1 MDANQILDVMEETA
15 LAVFEGSEDYI
26 NDGKRGVMAVYARN
40 KKNRGQW
47 DGSLRDFGESFR
59 DYGYEEDLVINNG
72 VNFDALVHGKIAFSR
87 RSGKDSGT
95 NYYQVLGNESWWKG
109 SVLSDD
115 GRCICA
121 FAGFSG
127 EDDRA
132 IALAG
137 IDAYES
143 QKSSSG
149 GGEAEPEEGP
159 EGAAK
164 GKPKGGLKGGPESG
178 LKNAPESKK
187 DSAEK
192 TGSLLKT
199 ASLARDGGALGSGRA
214 AKAAKSKKARATGAK
229 TTGAKASGAG
239 KKSKK
244 GK

>member
-1 MDANQILDVMEETA
+1 MDIAKILDAMEKTA
-15 LAVFEGSEDYI
+15 VVIFEDNDEYV
-26 NDGKRGVMAVYARN
+26 NDGKRGVLAAYTRN
-40 KKNRGQW
+40 KKNKDQW
-47 DGSLRDFGESFR
+47 DGSLRNFGVSFR
-59 DYGYEEDLVINNG
+59 DYGYEEELVINNG

-87 RSGKDSGT
+87 RTGKDSGT

-109 SVLSDD
+109 AVISDD

-137 IDAYES
+137 INAYEA
-143 QKSSSG
+143 QKAPSETKKAKTRKAETKKPEPQKE
-149 GGEAEPEEGP
+149 GEI
-159 EGAAK
+159 
-164 GKPKGGLKGGPESG
+164 
-178 LKNAPESKK
+178 
-187 DSAEK
+187 K

-199 ASLARDGGALGSGRA
+199 ASLTRA
-214 AKAAKSKKARATGAK
+214 ALDSDGEGQEASEGFIAPRGAPRGEPKVKPAKSARSAGAGSK
-229 TTGAKASGAG
+229 AG